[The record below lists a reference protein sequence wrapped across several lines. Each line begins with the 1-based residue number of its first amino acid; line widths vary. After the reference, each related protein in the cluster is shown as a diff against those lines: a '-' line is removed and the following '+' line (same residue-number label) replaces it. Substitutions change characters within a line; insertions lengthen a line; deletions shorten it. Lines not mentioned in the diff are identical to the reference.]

1 MDLMNIQRFDEE
13 GRIVEE
19 HVRTDNRSFLGQLG
33 ADGA

>member
-1 MDLMNIQRFDEE
+1 MDLMNIQRFDDK
-13 GRIVEE
+13 GGFVEE